1 MEFHVRLDG
10 ARPDLDALGDA
21 IREVDPS
28 ALLDIDSSG
37 ALLRVA
43 AAVQA
48 PELVAL
54 LGGAGSAVTR
64 DQVRQLPSIC
74 CGGCS
79 VGSAC
84 RRKKPSGCNPGLRQV
99 GEAIEVQTAAF
110 AMQLPQPRA
119 EQGDVRLDRVQRFAL
134 PPWQQ

>member
-1 MEFHVRLDG
+1 MEGFSMEFHVRRDG

-43 AAVQA
+43 AAVRA

-54 LGGAGSAVTR
+54 LGGAGSPVTR

-79 VGSAC
+79 GCSAC
-84 RRKKPSGCNPGLRQV
+84 RRTKPSGCTPYLRQV
-99 GEAIEVQTAAF
+99 GEAIEVQAAAF

-119 EQGDVRLDRVQRFAL
+119 AQGGVRPARVPRSAL
-134 PPWQQ
+134 

>member
-43 AAVQA
+43 AAVRA

-54 LGGAGSAVTR
+54 LGGAGSPVRSEEHTSELQSLMRISYAVFCLKTKTNT
-64 DQVRQLPSIC
+64 QQ
-74 CGGCS
+74 
-79 VGSAC
+79 
-84 RRKKPSGCNPGLRQV
+84 KKQNIPYN
-99 GEAIEVQTAAF
+99 
-110 AMQLPQPRA
+110 
-119 EQGDVRLDRVQRFAL
+119 
-134 PPWQQ
+134 

>member
-21 IREVDPS
+21 IREVDP
-28 ALLDIDSSG
+28 AAVLDIDPGG

-43 AAVQA
+43 AAVQVR
-48 PELVAL
+48 ELVEL
-54 LGGAGSAVTR
+54 MGGAGSPVTR

-79 VGSAC
+79 G
-84 RRKKPSGCNPGLRQV
+84 
-99 GEAIEVQTAAF
+99 
-110 AMQLPQPRA
+110 
-119 EQGDVRLDRVQRFAL
+119 
-134 PPWQQ
+134 